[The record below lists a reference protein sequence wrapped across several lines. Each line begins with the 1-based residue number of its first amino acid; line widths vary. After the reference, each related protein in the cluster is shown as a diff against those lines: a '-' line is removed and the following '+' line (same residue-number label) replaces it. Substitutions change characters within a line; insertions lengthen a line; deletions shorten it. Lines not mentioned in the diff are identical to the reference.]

1 MALRDPAQLSW
12 VDIDPDY
19 SNRVGYDHAFL
30 GDGLVVPLPHADGH
44 RLVPGTLSVTLKYHH
59 FAIRLHRRRQLAAF
73 SAVNIDGAQR
83 YPRIGQAP
91 DTWHLDPRAPHDQT
105 QQPFYR
111 KPFQRGHLVPLLDP
125 VRGKPHP
132 AELAEADNFHW
143 SNCAPQHERLNTAWW
158 AAVERH
164 VLDTAD
170 VTDKRVCVFSG
181 PVLHPR
187 DPVLR
192 GVKVPLAYWKVIAWR
207 GPEVQLRALGYVV
220 RQDAPVRNAIEEAEQ
235 TAGVRVA
242 LDFPDLPD
250 KVRGYQAAVAR
261 IAMMTGLRFGALAT
275 EQVDVWGRQPPAV
288 QARQIAP
295 GLRALRTLA
304 DLELG

>member
-1 MALRDPAQLSW
+1 MALSDPAQLSW
-12 VDIDPDY
+12 IDIDRDY
-19 SNRVGYDHAFL
+19 SNREGYDQAFL
-30 GDGLVVPLPHADGH
+30 GGGLVVPPPHADGH

-73 SAVNIDGAQR
+73 TAANIDEARRQ
-83 YPRIGQAP
+83 PRGGRTP

-105 QQPFYR
+105 QQPCHR
-111 KPFQRGHLVPLLDP
+111 KPFQRGQLVSQLD
-125 VRGKPHP
+125 
-132 AELAEADNFHW
+132 LAAQSEADTFHW

-158 AAVERH
+158 AAIDGH
-164 VLDTAD
+164 VLGTAD
-170 VTDKRVCVFSG
+170 IEAQRLCVFAG

-207 GPEVQLRALGYVV
+207 EAGAQLRALGFVV
-220 RQDAPVRNAIEEAEQ
+220 RQDAPVRKTIEEAEQ

-275 EQVDVWGRQPPAV
+275 EQVDVWSSQPPAV

-295 GLRALRTLA
+295 GLRALRSLA
-304 DLELG
+304 DLHLR